1 LTQGKRFDGEH
12 ALSRRTGRRISMIPF
27 TFNDIEVGARLVEA
41 LARQASSLRGMPITH
56 GDLLTLARSLH
67 PKDEV
72 LGRAVTVGIGPKL
85 LFVEGFCAAHGYP
98 NLASLA
104 VESARP
110 RSGYQ
115 GDWESDRRAV
125 AGVDWSAID
134 AQLSAYVEAMR
145 AKVPPRFKPRKERP
159 ADVAWY
165 AYYCSH
171 REACEKLGPEDKQ
184 EIINQMMA
192 GLDPE
197 TALARVLAAKQ
208 ESGGLA

>member
-1 LTQGKRFDGEH
+1 
-12 ALSRRTGRRISMIPF
+12 MIAF

-41 LARQASSLRGMPITH
+41 LARQATSLRGMPIAY

-72 LGRAVTVGIGPKL
+72 LARAVPVGIGPKL
-85 LFVEGFCAAHGYP
+85 LFAQGFCASHGYP
-98 NLASLA
+98 NLACLA
-104 VESARP
+104 VSRETLRP
-110 RSGYQ
+110 GSGYQ
-115 GDWESDRRAV
+115 GDWDADKRAV
-125 AGVDWSAID
+125 GGFDWNTAD
-134 AQLSAYVEAMR
+134 GQLAAYVDAMR
-145 AKVPPRFKPRKERP
+145 AKVPARFKPRKERP

-165 AYYCSH
+165 AYFCSH
-171 REACEKLGPEDKQ
+171 RAACEKLTPEDKQ

-208 ESGGLA
+208 DFGSATIERE

>member
-1 LTQGKRFDGEH
+1 
-12 ALSRRTGRRISMIPF
+12 MIPL
-27 TFNDIEVGARLVEA
+27 TLNDIEVGARLVEA
-41 LARQASSLRGMPITH
+41 MARQASSLRGMPITY

-72 LGRAVTVGIGPKL
+72 LGRAVVVGIGPKL

-98 NLASLA
+98 NLACLA
-104 VESARP
+104 VNRESLRP
-110 RSGYQ
+110 AAHYK
-115 GDWESDRRAV
+115 GDWEADKRAV
-125 AGVDWSAID
+125 AGFDWREAE
-134 AQLSAYVEAMR
+134 AKLAAYVEAMR

-165 AYYCSH
+165 AYFCSH
-171 REACEKLGPEDKQ
+171 REACEKLTPDDKQ

-197 TALARVLAAKQ
+197 TALGRVLAANQ
-208 ESGGLA
+208 DLGGTPPP